1 MKKIL
6 SLILVLCMLVASVP
20 VFAEASESESGLLGL
35 LSGLLED
42 ESESQGSSL
51 YYLMEF
57 IAGLKMRIAGNKT
70 MIRAIVSFL
79 VNKLADKFGGKLGS
93 LAGLLGNLGGLSSEG
108 SKSTGSTSDGL
119 GALSGL
125 LGSLGGMTAEGSESS
140 SGDLGALAGLLGGL
154 GGMTAEGSEA
164 SSGDLGAL
172 AGLLGGLGGMTAEG
186 SEASSGDL
194 GALESLL
201 GELMSADSSPENGKL
216 SEEDQKAYDDLVTRT
231 KEMVDKE
238 TGAGVPG
245 KKEVD
250 NIEEFFGNWKCTEMV
265 IGGEASDMSEA
276 EIGMCIGENMYYTT
290 VSGKQ
295 DELTAGQS
303 VEMKLEN
310 GVLKVKYGDF
320 WSAYVLTEDGTLVE
334 PDDGFEFRYVRTAE

>member
-20 VFAEASESESGLLGL
+20 VFAEAPESESGLLGL

-42 ESESQGSSL
+42 EGESQGSSL

-125 LGSLGGMTAEGSESS
+125 LGSLSGMTAEGSES
-140 SGDLGALAGLLGGL
+140 
-154 GGMTAEGSEA
+154 

-334 PDDGFEFRYVRTAE
+334 PDDGFEFRYVRAAE

>member
-20 VFAEASESESGLLGL
+20 VFAEAPESESGLLGL

-42 ESESQGSSL
+42 EGESQGSSL

-125 LGSLGGMTAEGSESS
+125 LGS
-140 SGDLGALAGLLGGL
+140 L

>member
-20 VFAEASESESGLLGL
+20 VFAEAPESESGLLGL

-42 ESESQGSSL
+42 EGESQGSSL

-79 VNKLADKFGGKLGS
+79 VNKLADKLGGKLGS

-125 LGSLGGMTAEGSESS
+125 LGSFGGMTAEGSESS
-140 SGDLGALAGLLGGL
+140 SDGLDALAGLLGGL

-164 SSGDLGAL
+164 SSGDL
-172 AGLLGGLGGMTAEG
+172 
-186 SEASSGDL
+186 D
-194 GALESLL
+194 ALESLL

-216 SEEDQKAYDDLVTRT
+216 SEEDQKAYDDLVART

-245 KKEVD
+245 KKEVE

-276 EIGMCIGENMYYTT
+276 EIGMCIGENTYYTT

>member
-20 VFAEASESESGLLGL
+20 VFAEAPESESGLLGL

-42 ESESQGSSL
+42 EGESQGSSL

-79 VNKLADKFGGKLGS
+79 VNKLADKLGGKLGS

-140 SGDLGALAGLLGGL
+140 SDGL
-154 GGMTAEGSEA
+154 
-164 SSGDLGAL
+164 DAL

-216 SEEDQKAYDDLVTRT
+216 SEEDQKAYDDLVART

-245 KKEVD
+245 KKEVE

-276 EIGMCIGENMYYTT
+276 EIGMCIGENTYYTT

>member
-20 VFAEASESESGLLGL
+20 VFAEAPESESGLLGL

-42 ESESQGSSL
+42 EGESQGSSL

-79 VNKLADKFGGKLGS
+79 VNKLADKLGGKLGS

-125 LGSLGGMTAEGSESS
+125 LGSLGGMPAEGSESS
-140 SGDLGALAGLLGGL
+140 SDGLDALAGLLGGL

-164 SSGDLGAL
+164 SSGA
-172 AGLLGGLGGMTAEG
+172 
-186 SEASSGDL
+186 L

-201 GELMSADSSPENGKL
+201 GELMSADSSPESGKL
-216 SEEDQKAYDDLVTRT
+216 SEEDQKAYDDLVART

-245 KKEVD
+245 KKEVE

-276 EIGMCIGENMYYTT
+276 EIGMCIGENTYYTT

>member
-20 VFAEASESESGLLGL
+20 VFAEAPESESGLLGL

-42 ESESQGSSL
+42 EGESQGSSL

-125 LGSLGGMTAEGSESS
+125 LGSLGGMTAEGSES
-140 SGDLGALAGLLGGL
+140 
-154 GGMTAEGSEA
+154 
-164 SSGDLGAL
+164 
-172 AGLLGGLGGMTAEG
+172 
-186 SEASSGDL
+186 SSGDL

>member
-20 VFAEASESESGLLGL
+20 VFAEALESESGLLGL
-35 LSGLLED
+35 LSGLLAD
-42 ESESQGSSL
+42 EGESQGSSL

-125 LGSLGGMTAEGSESS
+125 LGSLGGMTAEGSES
-140 SGDLGALAGLLGGL
+140 
-154 GGMTAEGSEA
+154 
-164 SSGDLGAL
+164 
-172 AGLLGGLGGMTAEG
+172 
-186 SEASSGDL
+186 SSGDL

>member
-20 VFAEASESESGLLGL
+20 VFAEAPESESGLLGL

-42 ESESQGSSL
+42 EGESQGSSL

-172 AGLLGGLGGMTAEG
+172 
-186 SEASSGDL
+186 
-194 GALESLL
+194 ESLL

-216 SEEDQKAYDDLVTRT
+216 SEEDQKVYDDLVTRT

-320 WSAYVLTEDGTLVE
+320 WSAYVLTEAGTLVE

>member
-20 VFAEASESESGLLGL
+20 VFAEAPESESGLLGL

-42 ESESQGSSL
+42 EGESQGSSL

-125 LGSLGGMTAEGSESS
+125 LGSLSGMTAEGSES
-140 SGDLGALAGLLGGL
+140 
-154 GGMTAEGSEA
+154 

-295 DELTAGQS
+295 DELAAGQS

>member
-20 VFAEASESESGLLGL
+20 VFAEAPESESGLLGL

-42 ESESQGSSL
+42 EGESQGSSL

-172 AGLLGGLGGMTAEG
+172 
-186 SEASSGDL
+186 
-194 GALESLL
+194 ESLL

-216 SEEDQKAYDDLVTRT
+216 SEEDQN
-231 KEMVDKE
+231 
-238 TGAGVPG
+238 P
-245 KKEVD
+245 KK
-250 NIEEFFGNWKCTEMV
+250 IRRPMMIW
-265 IGGEASDMSEA
+265 
-276 EIGMCIGENMYYTT
+276 
-290 VSGKQ
+290 
-295 DELTAGQS
+295 
-303 VEMKLEN
+303 
-310 GVLKVKYGDF
+310 
-320 WSAYVLTEDGTLVE
+320 
-334 PDDGFEFRYVRTAE
+334 

>member
-125 LGSLGGMTAEGSESS
+125 LGSLSGMTAEGSES
-140 SGDLGALAGLLGGL
+140 
-154 GGMTAEGSEA
+154 

>member
-42 ESESQGSSL
+42 EGESQGSSL

-125 LGSLGGMTAEGSESS
+125 LGSLGGMTAEGV
-140 SGDLGALAGLLGGL
+140 
-154 GGMTAEGSEA
+154 
-164 SSGDLGAL
+164 
-172 AGLLGGLGGMTAEG
+172 
-186 SEASSGDL
+186 EASSGDL

-201 GELMSADSSPENGKL
+201 GELMSADSSPESGKL

>member
-57 IAGLKMRIAGNKT
+57 IAGRKKRVDGNKT
-70 MIRAIVSFL
+70 MITAIVSFL

-125 LGSLGGMTAEGSESS
+125 LGSLGGMTAEGSES
-140 SGDLGALAGLLGGL
+140 
-154 GGMTAEGSEA
+154 

>member
-1 MKKIL
+1 
-6 SLILVLCMLVASVP
+6 
-20 VFAEASESESGLLGL
+20 
-35 LSGLLED
+35 
-42 ESESQGSSL
+42 
-51 YYLMEF
+51 
-57 IAGLKMRIAGNKT
+57 
-70 MIRAIVSFL
+70 
-79 VNKLADKFGGKLGS
+79 
-93 LAGLLGNLGGLSSEG
+93 
-108 SKSTGSTSDGL
+108 
-119 GALSGL
+119 
-125 LGSLGGMTAEGSESS
+125 
-140 SGDLGALAGLLGGL
+140 
-154 GGMTAEGSEA
+154 MTAEGSEA

>member
-20 VFAEASESESGLLGL
+20 VFAEAPESESGLLGL

-42 ESESQGSSL
+42 EGESQGSSL

-79 VNKLADKFGGKLGS
+79 VNKLADKLGGKLGS

-140 SGDLGALAGLLGGL
+140 SDGLDALAGLLGGL

-164 SSGDLGAL
+164 SSGDL
-172 AGLLGGLGGMTAEG
+172 
-186 SEASSGDL
+186 D
-194 GALESLL
+194 ALESLL

-216 SEEDQKAYDDLVTRT
+216 SEEDQKAYDDLVART

-245 KKEVD
+245 KKEVE

-276 EIGMCIGENMYYTT
+276 EIGMCIGENTYYTT

>member
-20 VFAEASESESGLLGL
+20 VFAEAPESESGLLGL

-42 ESESQGSSL
+42 EGESQGSSL

-125 LGSLGGMTAEGSESS
+125 LGSLGGMTAEGSE
-140 SGDLGALAGLLGGL
+140 
-154 GGMTAEGSEA
+154 A

-216 SEEDQKAYDDLVTRT
+216 SEEDQKVYDDLVTRT

-320 WSAYVLTEDGTLVE
+320 WSAYVLTEAGTLVE

>member
-20 VFAEASESESGLLGL
+20 VFAEAPESESGLLGL

-42 ESESQGSSL
+42 EGESQGSSL

-79 VNKLADKFGGKLGS
+79 VNKLADKLGGKLGS

-140 SGDLGALAGLLGGL
+140 SDGLDALAGLLGGL

-164 SSGDLGAL
+164 SSGA
-172 AGLLGGLGGMTAEG
+172 
-186 SEASSGDL
+186 L

-216 SEEDQKAYDDLVTRT
+216 SEEDQKAYDDLVART

-245 KKEVD
+245 KKEVE

-276 EIGMCIGENMYYTT
+276 EIGMCIGENTYFTT

>member
-20 VFAEASESESGLLGL
+20 VFAEAPESESGLLGL

-42 ESESQGSSL
+42 EGESQGSSL

-79 VNKLADKFGGKLGS
+79 VNKLADKLGGKLGS

-125 LGSLGGMTAEGSESS
+125 LGS
-140 SGDLGALAGLLGGL
+140 L

-216 SEEDQKAYDDLVTRT
+216 SEEDQKAYDDLVART

-245 KKEVD
+245 KKEVE

-276 EIGMCIGENMYYTT
+276 EIGMCIGENTYYTT

>member
-20 VFAEASESESGLLGL
+20 VFAEAPESESGLLGL

-42 ESESQGSSL
+42 EGESQGSSL

-125 LGSLGGMTAEGSESS
+125 LGSLGGMTAEGSE
-140 SGDLGALAGLLGGL
+140 
-154 GGMTAEGSEA
+154 A

-186 SEASSGDL
+186 SEVSSGDL

-295 DELTAGQS
+295 DELAAGQS

>member
-20 VFAEASESESGLLGL
+20 VFAEAPESESGLLGL

-42 ESESQGSSL
+42 EGESQGSSL

-125 LGSLGGMTAEGSESS
+125 LGSLSGMTAEGSES
-140 SGDLGALAGLLGGL
+140 
-154 GGMTAEGSEA
+154 

>member
-20 VFAEASESESGLLGL
+20 VFAEAPESESGLLGL

-42 ESESQGSSL
+42 EGESQGSSL

-125 LGSLGGMTAEGSESS
+125 LGSLGGMTAEGSES
-140 SGDLGALAGLLGGL
+140 
-154 GGMTAEGSEA
+154 

-334 PDDGFEFRYVRTAE
+334 PDDGFEFRYVRAAE

>member
-51 YYLMEF
+51 YYLLEF

-125 LGSLGGMTAEGSESS
+125 LGSLGGMTAEGSES
-140 SGDLGALAGLLGGL
+140 
-154 GGMTAEGSEA
+154 

-276 EIGMCIGENMYYTT
+276 EIGMCIGENTYYTT

>member
-20 VFAEASESESGLLGL
+20 VFAEAPESESGLLGL

-42 ESESQGSSL
+42 EGESQGSSL

-79 VNKLADKFGGKLGS
+79 VNKLAEKFGGKLGS

-125 LGSLGGMTAEGSESS
+125 LGS
-140 SGDLGALAGLLGGL
+140 L

-216 SEEDQKAYDDLVTRT
+216 SEEDQKAYDDLVNRT

-276 EIGMCIGENMYYTT
+276 EIGMCIGKNMYYTT

>member
-20 VFAEASESESGLLGL
+20 VFAEAPESESGLLGL

-42 ESESQGSSL
+42 EGESQGSSL

-125 LGSLGGMTAEGSESS
+125 LGSLGGMTAEGSES
-140 SGDLGALAGLLGGL
+140 
-154 GGMTAEGSEA
+154 

>member
-20 VFAEASESESGLLGL
+20 VFAEAPESESGLLGL

-42 ESESQGSSL
+42 EGESQGSSL

-125 LGSLGGMTAEGSESS
+125 LGS
-140 SGDLGALAGLLGGL
+140 
-154 GGMTAEGSEA
+154 
-164 SSGDLGAL
+164 
-172 AGLLGGLGGMTAEG
+172 LGGMTAEG

>member
-42 ESESQGSSL
+42 EGESQGSSL

-125 LGSLGGMTAEGSESS
+125 LGSLGGMTAQ
-140 SGDLGALAGLLGGL
+140 
-154 GGMTAEGSEA
+154 GSEA

>member
-42 ESESQGSSL
+42 EGESQGSSL

-125 LGSLGGMTAEGSESS
+125 LGSLSGMTAEGSES
-140 SGDLGALAGLLGGL
+140 
-154 GGMTAEGSEA
+154 

>member
-20 VFAEASESESGLLGL
+20 VFAEAPESESGLLGL

-42 ESESQGSSL
+42 EGESQGSSL

-125 LGSLGGMTAEGSESS
+125 LGS
-140 SGDLGALAGLLGGL
+140 L

-295 DELTAGQS
+295 DELAAGQS